1 MLAYGVATN
10 ALHECYH
17 MGESTTME
25 SLKKFLEVGQQVFE
39 PSYLWQPIQVD
50 LE

>member
-1 MLAYGVATN
+1 MLAHGVATN

-17 MGESTTME
+17 MGENTTME
-25 SLKKFLEVGQQVFE
+25 SLKQFLKVGQQVFE